1 MLVRSSQ
8 STLLNRSEQN
18 RSQHNWTQ
26 HNTNSRVTLIG
37 SPWRGHL
44 CPHPL
49 TKLMTGLYR
58 CSLLYFTP
66 LHSTLLC
73 PTELQYVVFPLVSWM
88 TVETVSYWGLKTLM
102 DECMYC
108 AVPCTVLFSIELF
121 RKSYHFRMWIYVLG
135 VLNYWHQSFD
145 VYYMEWVPGSASF
158 I

>member
-37 SPWRGHL
+37 SPWRCHL

-73 PTELQYVVFPLVSWM
+73 PTELQYVVFPLVSSMGHNSVECSGVKYSSEQRYKPVMSLIKRWGQRWPHQGDPQIRVVFCSVMLWSVLFWSIQQCWM
-88 TVETVSYWGLKTLM
+88 TGSY
-102 DECMYC
+102 
-108 AVPCTVLFSIELF
+108 
-121 RKSYHFRMWIYVLG
+121 
-135 VLNYWHQSFD
+135 
-145 VYYMEWVPGSASF
+145 
-158 I
+158 